1 MKKLTILSCLIWC
14 TICTLQ
20 AKDRIIERPPFI
32 AWSSTSIEVDK
43 IVVSDTATVMYIKA
57 FRKPNSQ
64 MVIDAGSVLKDNNG
78 KLYPIRYGIGITL
91 GQRVPMSDAD
101 DGEFRLVFPPLPD
114 NISFIDFSEGDF
126 NGAFKI
132 WGIQL
137 NEKSLAKLPLSE
149 GMVVPEADKT
159 AVLPEPEFKYG
170 KATLKGKIA
179 NYRKGMPTEGTL
191 YMASPVNAGF
201 RIQVGI
207 NEDGTFQVN
216 PDVITVTPAT
226 FVLPFAMVSCIL
238 APDKECTVTINT
250 AECTRQQSRLHK
262 NDLPYGK
269 AVYFGGYLAGLQQE
283 LSDNPSLFYS
293 IMELYKFQ
301 YSIQERDIN
310 IMKKRLLE
318 KHQEAL
324 EAIQKATI
332 TEAAK
337 SVLKGNANVTT
348 AIGLLMAKYEV
359 IPPEERVRRTSDN
372 QPVDDI
378 EAPAGFYDTLK
389 ELELNVPTNLYV
401 RDYAL
406 AFFYTSDEHLLKQTL
421 GTDQGIL
428 FQMLTARKC
437 YNSMQNSTPLTEQQ
451 IAMLDALPTPAYKE
465 LLLALKDKMPKN
477 EDLDN
482 EEIDYNVSEQGKV
495 DYKVKEVGNV
505 KNEELFKSIISQ
517 YSGRVLLIDFWATW
531 CGPCRTANKAMLP
544 MKEELKDKNIV
555 YIYVTG
561 ESSPKSD
568 WEKMIPNIHG
578 EHFRVTKEQWEYLM
592 TNLQIDMIP
601 AYFIIDKQGNKTHQQ
616 TGFSGVS
623 KIKEELMKA
632 SNK

>member
-137 NEKSLAKLPLSE
+137 NENLAKLPLSE

-207 NEDGTFQVN
+207 NEDGTFQVS

-238 APDKECTVTINT
+238 APGKECTVTINT
-250 AECTRQQSRLHK
+250 AECTRQQSRLRK

-293 IMELYKFQ
+293 IMELYKLQ
-301 YSIQERDIN
+301 YSIQESDIN
-310 IMKKRLLE
+310 IIKKLLLE

-324 EAIQKATI
+324 EAIQEATI
-332 TEAAK
+332 SEVAK
-337 SVLKGNANVTT
+337 SVLKGNANITT
-348 AIGLLMAKYEV
+348 AIGLLTVKSVVIRVEDEV
-359 IPPEERVRRTSDN
+359 QQINDN
-372 QPVDDI
+372 QTVDDI
-378 EAPAGFYDTLK
+378 EIPIGFYDTLK

-401 RDYAL
+401 RDYAHVII
-406 AFFYTSDEHLLKQTL
+406 YTNNENLLKQVL

-437 YNSMQNSTPLTEQQ
+437 YESMQNSTPLTEQQ

-465 LLLALKDKMPKN
+465 LLLALKDKMPKK
-477 EDLDN
+477 EELDN
-482 EEIDYNVSEQGKV
+482 EEIDYKISEEEKV
-495 DYKVKEVGNV
+495 DYKVKELGNV
-505 KNEELFKSIISQ
+505 SNEELFKSIISQ

-601 AYFIIDKQGNKTHQQ
+601 AYFIIDKQGNKTYQQ